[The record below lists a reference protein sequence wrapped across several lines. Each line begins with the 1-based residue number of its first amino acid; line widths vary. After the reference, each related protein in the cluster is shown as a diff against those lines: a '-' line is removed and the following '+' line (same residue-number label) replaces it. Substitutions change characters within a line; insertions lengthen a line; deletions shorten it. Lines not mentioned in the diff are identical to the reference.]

1 MSESR
6 KERLKI
12 AKLWLKTL
20 DKDLNLI
27 EIRNLYKEKFNVDNI
42 CAYKEL
48 AILGNKDALKKVN
61 TRKENLNCKK
71 IKKQK
76 ETDVEELEVLIIYD
90 INDVNEYYFH
100 EIYDGEY
107 FDLTGIKK

>member
-12 AKLWLKTL
+12 SKLWLKTL
-20 DKDLNLI
+20 DKDLDLI

-71 IKKQK
+71 LKRQK
-76 ETDVEELEVLIIYD
+76 EKEELDAMINYD
-90 INDVNEYYFH
+90 INVNEYYFH
-100 EIYDGEY
+100 EIYDAKY

>member
-12 AKLWLKTL
+12 AKLWLRTL

-48 AILGNKDALKKVN
+48 AILGNKDVLKKVN

-71 IKKQK
+71 LKKQK
-76 ETDVEELEVLIIYD
+76 ENEELEAMINYD

-100 EIYDGEY
+100 EIYDAKY